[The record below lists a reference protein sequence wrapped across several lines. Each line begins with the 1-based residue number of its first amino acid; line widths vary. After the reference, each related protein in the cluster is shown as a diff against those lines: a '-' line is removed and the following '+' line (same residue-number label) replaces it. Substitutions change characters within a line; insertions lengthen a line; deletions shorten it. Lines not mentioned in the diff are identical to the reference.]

1 MKELDQNT
9 FESVELVEQ
18 TFKYWFSDHNHIR
31 SPFPNYIQSKLK
43 EKSTKLFFNWVSQL
57 DPKAKDEI
65 NDEIVGERFEE
76 IIFET
81 AISLIKTEDE
91 RITILYPFL
100 PRIGDQIHNETDN
113 KSKNE
118 SKVTN
123 RALVKEGD
131 FSYLKIVAENAS
143 TKKNWETK
151 FELPV

>member
-43 EKSTKLFFNWVSQL
+43 KKSTKLFFTWISQL

-65 NDEIVGERFEE
+65 NDEIIGERFEE

-81 AISLIKTEDE
+81 AIGLVKTEDE
-91 RITILYPFL
+91 QTTILYPFL
-100 PRIGDQIHNETDN
+100 PRIGDQIQNNTEND
-113 KSKNE
+113 SKNE
-118 SKVTN
+118 SFIIDRT
-123 RALVKEGD
+123 LVKED
-131 FSYLKIVAENAS
+131 DKSYLKIVLENAT